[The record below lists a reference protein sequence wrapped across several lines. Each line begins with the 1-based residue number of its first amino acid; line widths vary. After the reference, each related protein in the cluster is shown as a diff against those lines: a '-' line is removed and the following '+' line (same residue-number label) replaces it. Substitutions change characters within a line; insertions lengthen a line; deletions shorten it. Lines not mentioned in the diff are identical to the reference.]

1 MGSTQLEASAALE
14 QPAAHYPVDDLTEK
28 TDCELH
34 MLMKNIS
41 FKVAVSLRYQM
52 NLEQATILVRFQL
65 AMLMSGWIKLYRDLR
80 HLSLTILEV
89 TMRRHWDKPGM
100 V

>member
-1 MGSTQLEASAALE
+1 M
-14 QPAAHYPVDDLTEK
+14 
-28 TDCELH
+28 
-34 MLMKNIS
+34 
-41 FKVAVSLRYQM
+41 
-52 NLEQATILVRFQL
+52 LVRFQL
-65 AMLMSGWIKLYRDLR
+65 AMPVSVWMKLYRDLR